1 MSVYDSSLRGHPV
14 KRRAMSRWEKMLLVA
29 LPLALLLSVA
39 CRFIHHTDLEYAYWI
54 DLYGDSVKWL
64 EARCAEL
71 DTPGACGTAQDRRK
85 FVASLES
92 YRQQVLAWWW
102 PALIATVLAWLATL
116 VPLFAIAWRFL
127 RERR

>member
-1 MSVYDSSLRGHPV
+1 
-14 KRRAMSRWEKMLLVA
+14 MSRWEKLLLIA

-39 CRFIHHTDLEYAYWI
+39 SRFIYHTDFEYAYWI

-85 FVASLES
+85 FVTALES
-92 YRQQVLAWWW
+92 YRSQVLMWWW
-102 PALIATVLAWLATL
+102 PALIATALAWLATL
-116 VPLFAIAWRFL
+116 VTLAAIVWHYM
-127 RERR
+127 RERH